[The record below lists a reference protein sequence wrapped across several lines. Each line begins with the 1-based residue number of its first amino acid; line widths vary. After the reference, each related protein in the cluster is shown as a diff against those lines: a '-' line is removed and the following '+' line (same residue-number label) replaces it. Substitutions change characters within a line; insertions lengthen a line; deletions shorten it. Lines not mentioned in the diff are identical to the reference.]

1 MTRQCSSICSIELD
15 RYPEEASMALRFA
28 ILGAL
33 AHRPSS
39 GYDLVKQF
47 DQTFNYV
54 WWASHGAV
62 YTELQKLETD
72 GYVESSQSGSRGR
85 LEYQAT
91 AAGLD
96 ALRDWVHEPP
106 ARRPRDETVLR
117 VFQLWLLD
125 PEDAATY
132 LDGVAEAHD
141 ARLRVYEEREERAE
155 LDPRR
160 PAAFYNLLALRA
172 GIANERANSAWARES
187 AADVRRL
194 RPRSTTIPA
203 EDGPR

>member
-1 MTRQCSSICSIELD
+1 
-15 RYPEEASMALRFA
+15 MALRYA

-47 DQTFNYV
+47 DHTFNFV

-62 YTELQKLETD
+62 YTELQKLEKD
-72 GYVESSQSGSRGR
+72 GYVEARQNGSRGR
-85 LEYQAT
+85 LEYHPT
-91 AAGLD
+91 GAGLE
-96 ALRDWVHEPP
+96 AVRDWLREPP

-125 PEDAATY
+125 PEDAASY
-132 LDGVAEAHD
+132 LDRVAAAHD
-141 ARLRVYEEREERAE
+141 ERLREYEAREERAE
-155 LDPRR
+155 LDPDRS
-160 PAAFYNLLALRA
+160 AAFYNLLALRA
-172 GIANERANSAWARES
+172 GIANERANSAWARDS

-194 RPRSTTIPA
+194 RPGASRA
-203 EDGPR
+203 EAQQDEG